1 MVAKLSSFPVQMIS
15 GSLKMVNVASYCA
28 PHGPLVSP
36 YLTSNAS
43 VVKPEEHVIT
53 SDIPCGIFAHL
64 QLVDPGA
71 A

>member
-1 MVAKLSSFPVQMIS
+1 
-15 GSLKMVNVASYCA
+15 MVNVASYCA

-36 YLTSNAS
+36 CLTSNAS
-43 VVKPEEHVIT
+43 VVKHEEHVIT
-53 SDIPCGIFAHL
+53 SDIPGGIFAHL